1 MVESLWKQFL
11 TELNIVI
18 PHDLTVMLLESS
30 PIDLIANANIKT
42 CT

>member
-1 MVESLWKQFL
+1 MVESLWKQSL

-18 PHDLTVMLLESS
+18 SHDLTITILVSS
-30 PIDLIANANIKT
+30 PNDLIANAHIKT